1 MVPPVERALLFLPG
15 LRSEVISALEIQ
27 KVNSF
32 ERTIASATGIVPCR
46 YSNCVQQQY
55 MATAGVASNHSTSNS
70 YKSNSSPVP
79 SASTSS
85 VHSQD
90 GTLQLPPSGL
100 LSQSDKHKDGS
111 SSSGSQASAHG
122 LAPPNSTTRP
132 TLSSK
137 KSSVASRLTR
147 MFSHQQKESS
157 DANKDSSSDG
167 GGPPV
172 QAPSKHIQDDQDSKS
187 SEENGV
193 VPELASNKPL
203 PQKARRGSVD
213 SRLGRTGSILERK
226 RSNRTAEQVSP
237 SKPPKRFDLA
247 DAQTGEHQHHLKSGK
262 RQEKLS
268 DMLREMMGGKK
279 KMTGYQD
286 AQPPT
291 LMDNWV
297 DQVRNEKSKLAPDAS
312 KGGPN
317 STMSLVEK
325 YGKCQ
330 EVVGRGAFGIV
341 RVAHKADNT
350 SSQREHLFAVKE
362 FRRKPEESHKKYQK
376 RLTSEFCISSSMKH
390 PNVIKTLDLLQDDK
404 GDFCVVMEFC
414 AGGDLYSLILSTGQL
429 EVGEA
434 DCFFKQLMRGVDY
447 LHDTGVAHRDLKP
460 ENLLLTQHGAL
471 KITDFGNG
479 ECFRM
484 AWETEAHMTA
494 GLCGS
499 APYIAPEEYSQDEFD
514 ARPVDVWACGVIY
527 MAMRSG
533 RHLWKIAQK
542 GEDEFYERYLHD
554 RREESGYAPI
564 ETLRRVSIM

>member
-1 MVPPVERALLFLPG
+1 MT
-15 LRSEVISALEIQ
+15 
-27 KVNSF
+27 N
-32 ERTIASATGIVPCR
+32 
-46 YSNCVQQQY
+46 
-55 MATAGVASNHSTSNS
+55 NHSASNS
-70 YKSNSSPVP
+70 YKSASSPVP

-85 VHSQD
+85 VHSQE
-90 GTLQLPPSGL
+90 GPLHLPPS
-100 LSQSDKHKDGS
+100 SQSSSHSEKHENGS
-111 SSSGSQASAHG
+111 DSNKSQPGTGSAGAS
-122 LAPPNSTTRP
+122 LAPPVRPSLPSKRST
-132 TLSSK
+132 
-137 KSSVASRLTR
+137 VASRLTR
-147 MFSHQQKESS
+147 MFSHQPREPSDINKE
-157 DANKDSSSDG
+157 SSSDG
-167 GGPPV
+167 GRNREKSVEARHLIEEDGP
-172 QAPSKHIQDDQDSKS
+172 
-187 SEENGV
+187 
-193 VPELASNKPL
+193 VPEMTSRPA
-203 PQKARRGSVD
+203 PQKIRRGSVD
-213 SRLGRTGSILERK
+213 SRLGRTGNILERK
-226 RSNRTAEQVSP
+226 RSNRTSEHISP
-237 SKPPKRFDLA
+237 SKAPKRYEVSDS
-247 DAQTGEHQHHLKSGK
+247 QTGEHEHHLKSGK

-279 KMTGYQD
+279 KSNGYQD

-297 DQVRNEKSKLAPDAS
+297 DQVRSEKEKLAPDAN

-317 STMSLVEK
+317 NSMSLVEK

-341 RVAHKADNT
+341 RVAHKADTT
-350 SSQREHLFAVKE
+350 SSQREQLFAVKE

-404 GDFCVVMEFC
+404 GDFCEVMEFC
-414 AGGDLYSLILSTGQL
+414 AGGDLYTLILSTGQL

-499 APYIAPEEYSQDEFD
+499 APYIAPEEYSLEEFD

-564 ETLRRVSIM
+564 ETLRRVSLSFFMLCNFES

>member
-1 MVPPVERALLFLPG
+1 MA
-15 LRSEVISALEIQ
+15 A
-27 KVNSF
+27 
-32 ERTIASATGIVPCR
+32 ASL
-46 YSNCVQQQY
+46 
-55 MATAGVASNHSTSNS
+55 ASNHSASNS
-70 YKSNSSPVP
+70 YKSASSPVP

-85 VHSQD
+85 VHSQE
-90 GTLQLPPSGL
+90 GPLHLPPSSL
-100 LSQSDKHKDGS
+100 S
-111 SSSGSQASAHG
+111 SSHSEKVQNGSDSGTGSAG
-122 LAPPNSTTRP
+122 GSLTPPIRPSLPSKRST
-132 TLSSK
+132 
-137 KSSVASRLTR
+137 VASKLTR
-147 MFSHQQKESS
+147 IFSHQQRDSS
-157 DANKDSSSDG
+157 DTSKDGSNDG
-167 GGPPV
+167 VTSKEKIAEVV
-172 QAPSKHIQDDQDSKS
+172 QPI
-187 SEENGV
+187 EEDGL
-193 VPELASNKPL
+193 VPEMTSRPA

-213 SRLGRTGSILERK
+213 SRLGRTGNILERK
-226 RSNRTAEQVSP
+226 LSSRTTEHVSP
-237 SKPPKRFDLA
+237 SKAPKRFELC
-247 DAQTGEHQHHLKSGK
+247 DAQTGEHEHHLKSGK

-279 KMTGYQD
+279 RSSGLQD

-297 DQVRNEKSKLAPDAS
+297 DQVRNEKEKLAPDAN

-317 STMSLVEK
+317 SSMSLVEK

-341 RVAHKADNT
+341 RVAHKTNIT
-350 SSQREHLFAVKE
+350 LPQREQLFAVKE

-404 GDFCVVMEFC
+404 GDFCEVMEFC
-414 AGGDLYSLILSTGQL
+414 AGGDLYTLILSTGQL

-499 APYIAPEEYSQDEFD
+499 APYIAPEEYSQEEFD

-542 GEDEFYERYLHD
+542 GDDEFYERYLHD

-564 ETLRRVSIM
+564 ETLRRVCSSFSFFFFFLQGSLCTHYIIIVSYSFSYYEIHVSYR